1 MRKKKF
7 PIIDEL
13 ADKALVKIA
22 VTVKKNH
29 PVVEKLVYSL
39 AELDFINFIRITPE
53 DLQAS
58 SELTLGRVKIPITK
72 PDHPTASGVHLI
84 IHESFKDIQFYEI
97 TSAEKG
103 NGGKIVDAI
112 MNALPADWRACIL
125 MDWSRGFWEK
135 MDEKHEKLEII

>member
-1 MRKKKF
+1 
-7 PIIDEL
+7 
-13 ADKALVKIA
+13 
-22 VTVKKNH
+22 VKKNH